1 MTPHFHGDRAADA
14 GGRSLLDRA
23 ILCNGHRVLVLH
35 SLGLSGAAHRPQ
47 ISLIHLRPSVQRLET
62 VLSKSRSHRRNARYR
77 KRRCGRK
84 IVSVVG
90 AGRPSLLHSVRR
102 RRRMRV
108 FRNRTVQHALRAGVR
123 PAPSHRQRLLFN
135 RRSCR
140 RLITRGSSALEGV
153 VRWYLEERSLRF
165 RAHDVRQLECRF
177 TKLRIGF
184 LAHHVSLQFR

>member
-1 MTPHFHGDRAADA
+1 MTPHFHDDRVADA
-14 GGRSLLDRA
+14 RGRSLLDRA

-47 ISLIHLRPSVQRLET
+47 VSLIHLRPSVQRLET
-62 VLSKSRSHRRNARYR
+62 ALSNSRRHRRNARYR
-77 KRRCGRK
+77 KQRCGRR
-84 IVSVVG
+84 IVSVG
-90 AGRPSLLHSVRR
+90 CAGRPSLLHSVRR

-108 FRNRTVQHALRAGVR
+108 FRNRAVQQARGAGVR
-123 PAPSHRQRLLFN
+123 PAPSHARRLLFN

-140 RLITRGSSALEGV
+140 RLITRGSSTLEGV
-153 VRWYLEERSLRF
+153 GRGHLEERSLRF

-184 LAHHVSLQFR
+184 LAHHVSLQLR